1 MKKHLTTLIINWQ
14 DRDIYE
20 KNDMKKMVWECRPDT
35 QEIHIQTKGHKRKFN
50 LDSVCHELLHA
61 IICEWEI
68 DHKKLSEEQLVSR
81 MSRAIVSILEQIA
94 PWTDIIEVMKK

>member
-1 MKKHLTTLIINWQ
+1 MKK
-14 DRDIYE
+14 
-20 KNDMKKMVWECRPDT
+20 KVGECRPDT
-35 QEIHIQTKGHKRKFN
+35 QEIVIQTKGHKRKYI
-50 LDSVCHELLHA
+50 LDTFSHELLHA

-94 PWTDIIEVMKK
+94 P

>member
-14 DRDIYE
+14 DRDLYLKE
-20 KNDMKKMVWECRPDT
+20 DMKKKVGECRPDT
-35 QEIHIQTKGHKRKFN
+35 QEIVIQTKGHKRKYIN
-50 LDSVCHELLHA
+50 DSCVHELLHA

-94 PWTDIIEVMKK
+94 PWTDIIEVMKR